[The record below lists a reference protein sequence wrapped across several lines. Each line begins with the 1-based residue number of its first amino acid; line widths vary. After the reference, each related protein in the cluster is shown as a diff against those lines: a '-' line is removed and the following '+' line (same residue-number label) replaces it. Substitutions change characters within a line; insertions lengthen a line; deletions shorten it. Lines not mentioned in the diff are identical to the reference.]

1 MKSILFASLAGAFAL
16 APIHAKEVGK
26 AAPAFTAT
34 NLKGES
40 VSLADQAGKVV
51 VLEWVNFDCPFV
63 KKHYASGNLPKLQAD
78 YQGKG
83 VVWLTINSGAE
94 GKQGYHEPS
103 KMAEVAAAQKNQ
115 ATHFLMDTDGTVGKA
130 YDAKVTPHMFI
141 INQKGVLV
149 YNGAVDSKA
158 TTDTAD
164 VETADK
170 YFVKALDATL
180 AGGQVE
186 NATNKPY
193 GCGVKY

>member
-1 MKSILFASLAGAFAL
+1 MKSILHASLAGAFAL
-16 APIHAKEVGK
+16 ATVNAKEVGN
-26 AAPAFTAT
+26 AAPAFSVK
-34 NLKGES
+34 NLQGET
-40 VSLADQAGKVV
+40 VSLAENVGKIV

-63 KKHYASGNLPKLQAD
+63 KKHYASGNMPKLQAD
-78 YQGKG
+78 YAEKG
-83 VVWLTINSGAE
+83 IVWLTINSGAE
-94 GKQGYHEPS
+94 GKQGHHEPS

-141 INQKGVLV
+141 INAEGVLV
-149 YNGAVDSKA
+149 YNGAVDSMA
-158 TTDTAD
+158 TTATAD

-170 YFVKALDATL
+170 YFVKALEAVL
-180 AGGQVE
+180 AGTEVE